1 MSSEQGTV
9 SAASSAAPSPQ
20 PLHNPAQA
28 AVVHIP
34 EAPLGNHTNNN
45 AAMGQKALLAKKM
58 VKRSNPSIVSPT
70 DKLMTPVTAKLSQAK
85 KKHFSNSVKPLSF
98 GSKLTEG
105 GSTADIDD

>member
-34 EAPLGNHTNNN
+34 EAPLGNHTNAN

-58 VKRSNPSIVSPT
+58 VKRRFVGIQVNIMDPWHGCQLI
-70 DKLMTPVTAKLSQAK
+70 LS
-85 KKHFSNSVKPLSF
+85 
-98 GSKLTEG
+98 
-105 GSTADIDD
+105 